1 MSASQAI
8 HPSFAADGG
17 PSAPRV
23 VRSHLRL
30 TRRGRAVFTTLAAL
44 PIVIGALVFAI
55 NGGGAV
61 AGDARLQGTSFDYI
75 TVPAGESLWTLAEE
89 FAPDSDPRDVIDA
102 IMSLNQLASAEVQAG
117 QRLAIP
123 ANY

>member
-17 PSAPRV
+17 VSTPRV

-30 TRRGRAVFTTLAAL
+30 TRRGRAVLTTLAAL
-44 PIVIGALVFAI
+44 PIVVGALVLTV

-61 AGDARLQGTSFDYI
+61 AGDAQQQGSSFDYI

-102 IMSLNQLASAEVQAG
+102 IMSLNQLTSAQVQVG

-123 ANY
+123 SEY

>member
-8 HPSFAADGG
+8 HPSFAADGAV
-17 PSAPRV
+17 SAPRV

-44 PIVIGALVFAI
+44 PVVIGALVLTL

-61 AGDARLQGTSFDYI
+61 AGDAQQQGTSFDYI

-102 IMSLNQLASAEVQAG
+102 IMSLNQLTSAEVQAG